1 MMRRPSPCLPPSRG
15 VLRPVGRRAPG
26 LALGLSVLAALATL
40 DGWVIPSSLAA
51 VTPLAI
57 DRPATGA
64 SAPVG
69 FQKDILPMFQAN
81 CLPCHNQTRAKAG
94 LNLETAAALLRG
106 GDTGPG
112 AVPGKPA
119 ESLVLKSAAHQVED
133 LVMPPAGN
141 KSNARD
147 LTPQEL
153 GLLWRWIEQGA
164 KADQAVVVEPS
175 WKPIPRE
182 WNSSFAVAL
191 DSEGG
196 TVAVA
201 RANRVSVLEVATGRP
216 LGRLEDPSLDGAT
229 QRDVV
234 GALAFS
240 PDDQWLAT
248 AGFREVRLWQRRPVT
263 VEPVLAVPPGSAWVA
278 ADFSPDGTVL
288 ASLKA
293 SGHLEIRADPLGRLQ
308 GAWALKGLSATGGDR
323 SVRFRWSTDG
333 RWLAVLSGRECWN
346 LSLGRYSLAQ
356 APTLPAVP
364 TGMAWVPGDGHWSI
378 TYGTNHPAQRLRQAG
393 AEPGGAWILEDA
405 PGVPAGV
412 TALASDPMAEGA
424 LWGTDGTGGLRRWGR
439 ATAGPR
445 SLPAAVQSLLWSRSG
460 SNGVAIL
467 ADGSATRVDVGLS
480 STNALRMAGD
490 PRLSADAARQER
502 ELERARLE
510 VTLAGARIQ
519 ESRTAVTNAQSSL
532 GKARE
537 KRDQTAKALA
547 ERQKESADQEAVVA
561 SATKDR
567 DAADAELAK
576 ARAEAQSAGDALQ
589 KASTAAKASP
599 EAALRAVDDL
609 LAKAEA
615 VGRAKAL
622 LERAEAE
629 VPPRRKKAEE
639 MLAAA
644 QKKVGELKPPL
655 DKARIAAEGAA
666 QDVVLSEKAVASA
679 TDAVTT
685 AEGEERQARSRVS
698 TAETRVA
705 TARSARDRSAAR
717 PIRAA
722 ALSASG
728 ESLLTVGEG
737 GLWTRWHPGTGRA
750 VETFATGQGEPLALA
765 ALGEDE
771 FLAAYPDG
779 VRRIRTARP
788 WFLRQRI
795 AGTTNAPAFAD
806 RVNALAFSP
815 DGTLLA
821 TGGGEP
827 SRSGELKLWKL
838 PEGTLAADLGAL
850 HSDAVTAV
858 AFSPRGDRLATAG
871 TDRFARITG
880 LQTNAPRFHLEGHT
894 HHVIGV
900 AWSPDGGVLATA
912 GAEGSVKL
920 WNPRTGERRKNVD
933 GFGKEVTGLQAAGSS
948 LRFVALSGAGGGRLF
963 KADGEKVRDLASV
976 PDYLQALAVSPDGRW
991 IVGGDDRG
999 NVRVWDAENGQL
1011 RQSWAP

>member
-1 MMRRPSPCLPPSRG
+1 MMRRPDDSLPAVPPIPRRG
-15 VLRPVGRRAPG
+15 PG
-26 LALGLSVLAALATL
+26 LVLVCALVTALC
-40 DGWVIPSSLAA
+40 GPGIPSVRAA

-57 DRPATGA
+57 DRSAPGA
-64 SAPVG
+64 SATVG

-94 LNLETAAALLRG
+94 LNLETPAALLRG

-112 AVPGKPA
+112 AVAGKPA

-164 KADQAVVVEPS
+164 KADQAVVVEPAWRPIS
-175 WKPIPRE
+175 PEWK
-182 WNSSFAVAL
+182 SSFAVAL

-201 RANRVSVLEVATGRP
+201 RANRVSVLEVETGRT
-216 LGRLEDPSLDGAT
+216 LGRLEDPSLEGAT

-263 VEPVLAVPPGSAWVA
+263 VEPVLTVPPASAWVA
-278 ADFSPDGTVL
+278 ASFSPDGKVL
-288 ASLKA
+288 ASVKA

-308 GAWALKGLSATGGDR
+308 GAWALKGVSTAGAAPQ
-323 SVRFRWSTDG
+323 VRFRWSTDG
-333 RWLAVLSGRECWN
+333 RWLAVSSGRECWT
-346 LSLGRYSLAQ
+346 LSSGRSSHSLAQ
-356 APTLPAVP
+356 APTLPAEP
-364 TGMAWVPGDGHWSI
+364 TGMAWVPGEDHWCV
-378 TYGTNHPAQRLRQAG
+378 TYGTNHPPQRLRR
-393 AEPGGAWILEDA
+393 GGSGSGGDRWILEESSD
-405 PGVPAGV
+405 VPAGA
-412 TALASDPMAEGA
+412 TALVADPAVGRS
-424 LWGTDGTGGLRRWGR
+424 LWGTDGQGALRRWGGSPS
-439 ATAGPR
+439 GPR
-445 SLPAAVQSLLWSRSG
+445 VFPAPVRSLWWDHSG
-460 SNGVAIL
+460 TNGVALL
-467 ADGSATRVDVGLS
+467 ADGSATPVAVGLS
-480 STNALRMAGD
+480 STNAPRLAGD
-490 PRLSADAARQER
+490 PRLAAEAAREEH
-502 ELERARLE
+502 ELTRARLE
-510 VTLAGARIQ
+510 VSLAGSRIQ
-519 ESRTAVTNAQSSL
+519 EARVAVTNAQSAL

-547 ERQKESADQEAVVA
+547 ERQKESAEQEALVS
-561 SATKDR
+561 SATRDR

-576 ARAEAQSAGDALQ
+576 ARAEAKAAGEALQ
-589 KASTAAKASP
+589 KVAVAAKASP

-609 LAKAEA
+609 LAKAES
-615 VGRAKAL
+615 VGRTKTL
-622 LERAEAE
+622 LERVEAE

-639 MLAAA
+639 QLAAA

-655 DKARIAAEGAA
+655 EKARIAAEGAA
-666 QDVVLSEKAVASA
+666 QDVVLSDKAVTGA
-679 TDAVTT
+679 TEAVAA
-685 AEGEERQARSRVS
+685 AEAEERRARERVS
-698 TAETRVA
+698 KSETRWA
-705 TARSARDRSAAR
+705 TARAGRDRSASK
-717 PIRAA
+717 PFQAA
-722 ALSASG
+722 AMSSSG
-728 ESLLTVGEG
+728 ESMLTVGDG
-737 GLWTRWHPGTGRA
+737 GLWTRWNPKTGRA
-750 VETFATGQGEPLALA
+750 VETFATGKGDPLALV
-765 ALGEDE
+765 ALGDDE
-771 FLAAYPDG
+771 FLAAFPDG
-779 VRRIRTARP
+779 VSRVRTERP
-788 WFLRQRI
+788 WFLRRRI

-838 PEGTLAADLGAL
+838 PEGTLAVDLGAL

-880 LQTNAPRFHLEGHT
+880 LQTNAPRFNLEGHT

-912 GAEGSVKL
+912 GAEGVVKL
-920 WNPRTGERRKNVD
+920 WNPATGERRKNVD
-933 GFGKEVTGLQAAGSS
+933 GFGKEVTGLQAAGAS
-948 LRFVALSGAGGGRLF
+948 LRFVALSGAGGGRVF
-963 KADGEKVRDLASV
+963 KSDGEKVRDLAAV
-976 PDYLQALAVSPDGRW
+976 PDYLQALAVSRDGRW

-999 NVRVWDAENGQL
+999 NVRVWDAESGQL
-1011 RQSWAP
+1011 RRSWEP